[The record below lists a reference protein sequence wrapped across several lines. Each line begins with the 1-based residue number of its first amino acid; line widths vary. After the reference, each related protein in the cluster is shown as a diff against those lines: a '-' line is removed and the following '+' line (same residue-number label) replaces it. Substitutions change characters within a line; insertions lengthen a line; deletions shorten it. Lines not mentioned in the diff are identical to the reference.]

1 MSLIFYST
9 LHCWTP
15 TLIFIRSLFFF
26 AFKLQMLKIQDPLYA
41 VEYWTVSCPKFAPDV
56 STKRVTDVVV
66 VFSPRN
72 AASVAWKVT
81 RNVVVDESV
90 TVLGVSHFVPVLV
103 VSATSKKFL
112 SIEEVERKISI
123 LSVSFI
129 SNFDL
134 YSSL

>member
-1 MSLIFYST
+1 
-9 LHCWTP
+9 
-15 TLIFIRSLFFF
+15 
-26 AFKLQMLKIQDPLYA
+26 MLKIQDA
-41 VEYWTVSCPKFAPDV
+41 VQDWALSCPEYATNV

-72 AASVAWKVT
+72 AASVARKVSGH
-81 RNVVVDESV
+81 VIVID
-90 TVLGVSHFVPVLV
+90 TVIRLGVPKFIVPFLV

-112 SIEEVERKISI
+112 SIEKVERKISI